1 MHANPSLPLLA
12 KSIPPTIQAA
22 AYAKWAVDPLS
33 YLYPFLS
40 SLATTQY
47 EFRELAAM
55 LVVVLFDRIMGM
67 LPQ

>member
-1 MHANPSLPLLA
+1 VPLLV

-40 SLATTQY
+40 PLATAQY
-47 EFRELAAM
+47 EFREFAAM
-55 LVVVLFDRIMGM
+55 LVVVLLDRIMNADPIAESH
-67 LPQ
+67 L